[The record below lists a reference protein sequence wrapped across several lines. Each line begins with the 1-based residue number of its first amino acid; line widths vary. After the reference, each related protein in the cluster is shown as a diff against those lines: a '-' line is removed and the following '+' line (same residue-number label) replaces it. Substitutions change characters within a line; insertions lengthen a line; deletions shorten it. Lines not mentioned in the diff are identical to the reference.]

1 MSITPVP
8 DRLSP
13 LASAAVFRVLL
24 QSLARPGSVLRLPAP
39 GSGPAAESTQ
49 PGPGIVPLALAVID
63 ATVAVVEGP
72 SGRWQERIC
81 RATGASPA
89 AIDDASLVAIYGSA
103 DPGTISRLRRGS
115 AAAPEDG
122 AKVGLACIALTEGG
136 PGDVTLEISGPG
148 VPGLARLGVDGV
160 DREVFGAL
168 RAANSMF
175 PAGVDVWLVDEHG
188 QVAGLPRSAHQVVI

>member
-39 GSGPAAESTQ
+39 GSGPAAEATQ
-49 PGPGIVPLALAVID
+49 PGPGIVPLALAVIG
-63 ATVAVVEGP
+63 ATVAVVGAP
-72 SGRWQERIC
+72 AWQARIC
-81 RATGASPA
+81 RATGASEA
-89 AIDDASLVAIYGSA
+89 GIGDASLVAIYGSA
-103 DPGTISRLRRGS
+103 DPRTIKRLRRGS